1 MSAVSAQETGEY
13 NVVTNNC
20 EHFASWCRNDWAV
33 SKQVRDHSV
42 HYKEYGNNSS
52 LQVAKVATQ
61 VMQVVVGVATIKVRP
76 AIMLGMLCI
85 EGAKRIGK
93 GKKSDKTK

>member
-1 MSAVSAQETGEY
+1 M
-13 NVVTNNC
+13 
-20 EHFASWCRNDWAV
+20 
-33 SKQVRDHSV
+33 
-42 HYKEYGNNSS
+42 
-52 LQVAKVATQ
+52 QVAKVATQ